1 MLNIFSKF
9 KLPRKRKVISGKGL
23 RLNIGCS
30 KHIREGYV
38 NIDIRSLSGVDVVTD
53 IRNLN
58 YSNVD
63 EILAIDVIE
72 HFPQGEVEEILK
84 RWIKCLRKGGILIL
98 ECPDVRELARMNLPD
113 REFIKRLYGGQ
124 DYPENFHYAGFT
136 MQTMKELLIKCGL
149 KIESCSHIVG
159 NLHIKA
165 QK

>member
-1 MLNIFSKF
+1 ML
-9 KLPRKRKVISGKGL
+9 KVIKFRYTFRNNIYFGGK
-23 RLNIGCS
+23 R
-30 KHIREGYV
+30 RYYV
-38 NIDIRSLSGVDVVTD
+38 K
-53 IRNLN
+53 
-58 YSNVD
+58 Y
-63 EILAIDVIE
+63 
-72 HFPQGEVEEILK
+72 FFEVQV
-84 RWIKCLRKGGILIL
+84 KCLRKGGILIL